1 MICTGNPNLVMALAG
16 NKADLDPKRK
26 IEAEVCK
33 ILSVTFLSPSQM
45 HVVQTCLN
53 LGRMV
58 EVALSEYVY

>member
-1 MICTGNPNLVMALAG
+1 MALAG

-33 ILSVTFLSPSQM
+33 ILPVTFLSPLQM
-45 HVVQTCLN
+45 HAVQSCLN

-58 EVALSEYVY
+58 DVALSEYVY

>member
-1 MICTGNPNLVMALAG
+1 MMALAG

-33 ILSVTFLSPSQM
+33 ILPVTFLSPLQM
-45 HVVQTCLN
+45 HAVQTCLN

>member
-1 MICTGNPNLVMALAG
+1 MMALAG

>member
-1 MICTGNPNLVMALAG
+1 MMALAG

-33 ILSVTFLSPSQM
+33 ILLVTFLSPSQM

-58 EVALSEYVY
+58 EVALSEYIY